1 MTEHSLETAERVASR
16 GGAAVGAHL
25 RSRRSLPEGR
35 SVARHVRTSG
45 RRASADAPT
54 SNGRLRCKSGCA
66 AAGRRAVAGVCGEGH
81 PPPLRGPAKI
91 AHRLVSRIGRPYAR
105 QFAGPMQPRQRNRI
119 SPVRFDPLA
128 RPFRDQSRGDHHAF
142 VAERLDLP
150 IKPVSRRPG
159 FKKNPAVVSARQSL
173 DRSLD
178 RQRAVLDVAEK
189 PDFSVRP
196 PSAIAIAC
204 FDLATSK
211 ATKASL
217 YLPLV
222 RPRMRLGSVRP
233 SNPRSQLHKE
243 RATGSTREHER
254 DPMFA

>member
-128 RPFRDQSRGDHHAF
+128 RPFRDQSQGDHHAF

-159 FKKNPAVVSARQSL
+159 FKKICSRSYRPANLLIV
-173 DRSLD
+173 RSIDNGL
-178 RQRAVLDVAEK
+178 
-189 PDFSVRP
+189 FSTSPRNRTSPVRP

-233 SNPRSQLHKE
+233 SNPRSQLHE
-243 RATGSTREHER
+243 RAGHRLNPRT
-254 DPMFA
+254 